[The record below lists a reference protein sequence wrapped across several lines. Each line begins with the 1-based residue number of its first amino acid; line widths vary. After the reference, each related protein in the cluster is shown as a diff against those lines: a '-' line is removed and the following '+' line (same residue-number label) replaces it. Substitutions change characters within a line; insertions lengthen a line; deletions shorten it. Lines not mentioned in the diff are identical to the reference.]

1 MKNVLITTAHRG
13 VFFASIDEQQLEEYK
28 KKSVSEPAAPKHLID
43 LKNCRMAIYFGTT
56 KGVMQLASEGP
67 TSSSRIGSPAD
78 VPILHDITAIFDVTD
93 KAAEKWT
100 IA

>member
-1 MKNVLITTAHRG
+1 MKNILITTAHRG

-28 KKSVSEPAAPKHLID
+28 KNATTELGAPKHLVN
-43 LKNCRMAIYFGTT
+43 LKNCRMAIYWGTT
-56 KGVMQLASEGP
+56 KGVMQLATEGP
-67 TSSSRIGSPAD
+67 TNSSKIGAPAD
-78 VPILHDITAIFDVTD
+78 VDIMHDVTAIFSVTD